1 MYYWVNQG
9 KTYKEEKAGGYLWAP
24 IKNSKGNSFF
34 HWENMTNLKPADI
47 VFNYCRGFVVGYC
60 EIKTTHFLATQPIEF
75 NVDVAWENE
84 GYMVDAVYVLFTVP
98 IAIKTA
104 YENIHQFLP
113 EKYSP
118 INKAGE
124 KLKIKAN
131 QGYLY
136 QSNQKVA
143 QALFKLANIKYKE
156 NYNNEVNEEE
166 TPYELPKETSRQNL
180 TTSRIGQGAFR
191 QRVLRRWDYK
201 CAVNGTSIKE
211 ILIASHIVPW
221 REANDK
227 ERLDVENGL
236 LLSPNYDALF
246 DKYLISFDDQGKIIL
261 SKALDTEDFQKLGIT
276 GVEKIENLTPQN
288 AKYLER
294 HRKKIQ

>member
-1 MYYWVNQG
+1 
-9 KTYKEEKAGGYLWAP
+9 
-24 IKNSKGNSFF
+24 
-34 HWENMTNLKPADI
+34 MTNLKPADI

-60 EIKTTHFLATQPIEF
+60 EIKTTHFLAPQPIEF
-75 NVDVAWENE
+75 NVDVEWENE

-143 QALFKLANIKYKE
+143 QALFKLANIKYNE
-156 NYNNEVNEEE
+156 NYNNEINEEE

-201 CAVNGTSIKE
+201 CAVNGTSIIE